1 MPDQKAINRFLLQD
15 SMSSAL
21 LLKLIAFIFLTG
33 TNTLDLIDS
42 HIKLVRI
49 RSQDRQF
56 ILRLIQF
63 AMKDRILSINTS
75 LFGGLGVKPILILTG
90 LENIILKE

>member
-15 SMSSAL
+15 SMSPAL
-21 LLKLIAFIFLTG
+21 LLKLIGFIFLTG

-42 HIKLVRI
+42 HIKLVRV

-56 ILRLIQF
+56 ILRLIKF
-63 AMKDRILSINTS
+63 AMKDRML
-75 LFGGLGVKPILILTG
+75 
-90 LENIILKE
+90 